1 MISRYTLNK
10 FEIHISLI
18 KCKKKIQ
25 FCTRVILAIKSIQA
39 RRYHEKIKKNV
50 KENSYLSMRIMEL
63 LNNLNVKVTIFIEYC
78 IRLFIDVDLNIH

>member
-39 RRYHEKIKKNV
+39 RRYDEKIKKC
-50 KENSYLSMRIMEL
+50 KGKLLS
-63 LNNLNVKVTIFIEYC
+63 
-78 IRLFIDVDLNIH
+78 VDADYGIT